1 MKAAPI
7 TIRFKQIKI
16 NNKIAE
22 LEKLVMQ
29 ILRNPDAT
37 AEEVE
42 EARQYLVRN
51 KPLPLRQ
58 IGR

>member
-1 MKAAPI
+1 MSTDPL

-16 NNKIAE
+16 NAKIAE
-22 LEKLVMQ
+22 LEKLAMQ

-51 KPLPLRQ
+51 KPLKLQER
-58 IGR
+58 